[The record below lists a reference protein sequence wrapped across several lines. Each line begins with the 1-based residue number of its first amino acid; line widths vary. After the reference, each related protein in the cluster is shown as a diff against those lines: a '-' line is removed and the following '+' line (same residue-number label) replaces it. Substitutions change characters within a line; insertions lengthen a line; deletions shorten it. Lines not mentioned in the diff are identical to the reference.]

1 MTYEAVWR
9 PPCSQMAILLDGRG
23 NMHIDTRVIKVAGFK
38 SEVKLD
44 CQECLGHQNLNLNF
58 PWPLSTEVY
67 RAIAL
72 LFMRTFIQN
81 TCGII

>member
-1 MTYEAVWR
+1 MTRGRLEVAIV
-9 PPCSQMAILLDGRG
+9 SKAIKMAGRG

-44 CQECLGHQNLNLNF
+44 CQGCLGHQNLNLNF
-58 PWPLSTEVY
+58 PWPFSTEVY

-72 LFMRTFIQN
+72 LFVFKSEGEPGRP
-81 TCGII
+81 